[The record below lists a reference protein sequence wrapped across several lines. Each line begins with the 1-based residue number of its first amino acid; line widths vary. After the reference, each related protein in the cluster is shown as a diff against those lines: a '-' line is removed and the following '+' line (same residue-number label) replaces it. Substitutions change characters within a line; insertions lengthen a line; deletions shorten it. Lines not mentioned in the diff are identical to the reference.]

1 MKKIHVFFLVLISI
15 PAILFVGILVFSCLY
30 DTISESKNSKT
41 WYCKDNNMY
50 ITIVDQ
56 FNENDL
62 IILNKTDTIF
72 TSDDLGKTLYGVE
85 LHFKPNNDTVLIS
98 CDYLAIARRTPK
110 KYTII
115 PTKLD
120 NTSGYTLP
128 IIFNNTDITVT
139 GNPDHWEFYVYKNG
153 EYTDDIL
160 EVVN

>member
-1 MKKIHVFFLVLISI
+1 M
-15 PAILFVGILVFSCLY
+15 
-30 DTISESKNSKT
+30 
-41 WYCKDNNMY
+41 
-50 ITIVDQ
+50 
-56 FNENDL
+56 
-62 IILNKTDTIF
+62 
-72 TSDDLGKTLYGVE
+72 
-85 LHFKPNNDTVLIS
+85 HFKPNNDTVLIS
-98 CDYLAIARRTPK
+98 CDYLAIARITPK